1 MQVYADNAA
10 TTRMSDKAVAA
21 MTPYFQQF
29 YGNPP
34 TPPTSSV
41 TPWASRP
48 RRRWRTHGDG

>member
-29 YGNPP
+29 TAIPP
-34 TPPTSSV
+34 AC

-48 RRRWRTHGDG
+48 RRRWRTHGGG